1 MAISFH
7 EWPSGRAA
15 ITWST
20 TSPPAGSVGRV
31 DATNRVVAGWI
42 LEERLGSGGFGEVW
56 KARRRHGELFRALKI
71 VPVSS
76 EKTFAS
82 WRHEISRLEEL
93 SHPNIVRF
101 YDADIVG
108 DGGPYDDFAW
118 IATELCERS
127 LADELQR
134 RPEPTLA
141 PAEAS
146 QLVEAMLGAL
156 AAAHASGCVHRD
168 IKPANILVH
177 RSGTWKL
184 CDFGTAR
191 LVPDGESHPRTAVVG
206 TFPYMSPAAHRGH
219 QDAAADLYALGVTL
233 HEALCG
239 RRLHVRTDDM
249 TDPQY
254 VMSIMETPPVI
265 SPDLDPRWQHLVA
278 ALIGAD
284 GPHTAAELLG
294 RLRHDGDAAIP
305 VLALEPTWPEGQLP
319 AVPGGSTA
327 GAAGGT
333 GPAAGAASG
342 GPAPG
347 STDDTVETPVA
358 RNPPTRRLPRKPEPS
373 RGSPTSSGAR
383 PRATV
388 EARGDSVH
396 LWAIVL
402 LIAVSLGTAG
412 LLLHSLIPNPLI
424 LGAILGGTVLVL
436 LLILVVS

>member
-1 MAISFH
+1 
-7 EWPSGRAA
+7 
-15 ITWST
+15 
-20 TSPPAGSVGRV
+20 V

-56 KARRRHGELFRALKI
+56 KARRRHGELFRALKV

-76 EKTFAS
+76 EKTFAG

-101 YDADIVG
+101 YDADIVA

-127 LADELQR
+127 LADELLR
-134 RPEPTLA
+134 RPTRTLT
-141 PAEAS
+141 PAEAA
-146 QLVEAMLGAL
+146 QMVEAMLAAL
-156 AAAHASGCVHRD
+156 TAAHANGCVHRD
-168 IKPANILVH
+168 IKPANILIH

-206 TFPYMSPAAHRGH
+206 TFPYMSPAAHRGQ
-219 QDAAADLYALGVTL
+219 QDQAADLYALGVTL

-239 RRLHVRTDDM
+239 RRLHVRTDEM
-249 TDPQY
+249 SDPQY
-254 VMSIMETPPVI
+254 VMSIMETPPEI

-294 RLRHDGDAAIP
+294 RLRPDGTGAVP
-305 VLALEPTWPEGQLP
+305 VLALESTRQDPDRTGLP
-319 AVPGGSTA
+319 AIPPVRWADIAGSPGSPGSPHVVGSPGGSGTA
-327 GAAGGT
+327 
-333 GPAAGAASG
+333 
-342 GPAPG
+342 G
-347 STDDTVETPVA
+347 STDDTVETPVV
-358 RNPPTRRLPRKPEPS
+358 RNPPTLRQPPVRQPSKPSKP
-373 RGSPTSSGAR
+373 AR
-383 PRATV
+383 PSPGSRPNPAET
-388 EARGDSVH
+388 RGDSVH
-396 LWAIVL
+396 LWAIVV
-402 LIAVSLGTAG
+402 LIASSLGVAG

-424 LGAILGGTVLVL
+424 LGAILGSTVLVL
-436 LLILVVS
+436 LLLMVLS